1 MCLCVH
7 ATGHVMGRG
16 EPSGVSF
23 LLLTWV
29 PGMRWDSGHQA
40 WLAGKK
46 LLPELASPCNVI
58 NNKLLQQQ

>member
-16 EPSGVSF
+16 EPSGVNF

-40 WLAGKK
+40 WLAGKSFY
-46 LLPELASPCNVI
+46 LNLPALVM
-58 NNKLLQQQ
+58 